1 MDVEALAV
9 EAVDLILAALAE
21 VTSAEAVPEAIFN
34 YLCIMNNLITQSLQ
48 ESQQVL
54 ADFLANPA
62 KIEAIEKAADV
73 LVEALKK
80 GNKILSCGNGGSHCD
95 AMHFAEELSG
105 RYRENRPAL
114 AAMAISDPSHIS
126 CVSNDFGYNY
136 IFSRFIEGLGN
147 KGDVLVG
154 ISTSGNSANIIEAV
168 KAAQAKGMEVILLT
182 GKDGGQLAAYG
193 CHEIRVDHFGYAD
206 RIQEIHIKVI
216 HILIQLIE
224 SKLF

>member
-1 MDVEALAV
+1 M
-9 EAVDLILAALAE
+9 EAVQ
-21 VTSAEAVPEAIFN
+21 EAIFN
-34 YLCIMNNLITQSLQ
+34 YLCPMNKLITQSLQ

-54 ADFLANPA
+54 ADFLGNPA

-73 LVEALKK
+73 LVSALKK

-147 KGDVLVG
+147 AGDVLVG

-168 KAAQAKGMEVILLT
+168 KAAQLKGMEVILLT
-182 GKDGGQLAAYG
+182 GKDGGQLAGYG

>member
-1 MDVEALAV
+1 MAEADLVV
-9 EAVDLILAALAE
+9 EAVDLISAALAE
-21 VTSAEAVPEAIFN
+21 GTSAEAAQEAIFN
-34 YLCIMNNLITQSLQ
+34 YLCPMNNLITQSLQ

-62 KIEAIEKAADV
+62 KIESIEKAADI
-73 LVEALKK
+73 LVSALQK

-147 KGDVLVG
+147 AGDVLVG

>member
-1 MDVEALAV
+1 MAEADLVV

-21 VTSAEAVPEAIFN
+21 GTSAEAAQEAIFN
-34 YLCIMNNLITQSLQ
+34 YLCPMNNLITQSLQ

-62 KIEAIEKAADV
+62 KIESIEKAADV
-73 LVEALKK
+73 LVSALQK